1 MGGLVLLSLILIT
14 ISFRQPTGGALH
26 RVEAAGATVL
36 RPFEVAAERVAR
48 PFRDVYGYFAGLVHV
63 KAENS
68 RLKQEVNQLRQQAL
82 QGESAQ
88 QQNRDLR
95 AQLRFIDSPLF
106 PSDYSAVNTR
116 IISWATE
123 FDQQVMIAAGSD
135 NGIVQDTPIVTRD
148 GLVGRVT
155 DVTGSGAQVTLLTDE
170 NSAVPARDE
179 KTGAIGLVRHG
190 QGEGSLLLDFVAQG
204 GERQRGRRDRH
215 GGQGFEQV
223 PLALPRWDSD
233 RCRHERRPERHGALQ
248 ADPDRAVRRL
258 LDARRGDGSDHPQ
271 ANPEGPLMSVDA
283 AKAAALLFI
292 VVVIQLSVLANVDI
306 LGGRPNLILV
316 DGRLGRRCLRGSIF
330 GAVAGFCAG
339 LLADTG
345 VLGTLG
351 FTRAAA
357 DPRGLLD
364 RPLRRDDRP
373 RPRARAAALR
383 RRHHRALRGRRR
395 WCCATCSASPRLRT
409 LIFAALLPTVSPESA
424 ADRAGVRAHT
434 PAAAAA

>member
-68 RLKQEVNQLRQQAL
+68 RLKQEVNQLRQKAL

-95 AQLRFIDSPLF
+95 AQLHFIDSPLF

-135 NGIVQDTPIVTRD
+135 SGIVQDTPIVTRD

-190 QGEGSLLLDFVAQG
+190 QGEGSLLLDFVRKEANIKEGDVIVTAGRVSSKYPSLFPG
-204 GERQRGRRDRH
+204 GIQIGVVTSV
-215 GGQGFEQV
+215 GQSDT
-223 PLALPRWDSD
+223 ALYKQIQIEPYVDFST
-233 RCRHERRPERHGALQ
+233 
-248 ADPDRAVRRL
+248 
-258 LDARRGDGSDHPQ
+258 LDAVTALITHKRTPK
-271 ANPEGPLMSVDA
+271 GP
-283 AKAAALLFI
+283 
-292 VVVIQLSVLANVDI
+292 
-306 LGGRPNLILV
+306 
-316 DGRLGRRCLRGSIF
+316 
-330 GAVAGFCAG
+330 
-339 LLADTG
+339 
-345 VLGTLG
+345 
-351 FTRAAA
+351 
-357 DPRGLLD
+357 
-364 RPLRRDDRP
+364 
-373 RPRARAAALR
+373 
-383 RRHHRALRGRRR
+383 
-395 WCCATCSASPRLRT
+395 
-409 LIFAALLPTVSPESA
+409 
-424 ADRAGVRAHT
+424 
-434 PAAAAA
+434 